1 MKKLFIFVY
10 DIIRKRFTFGNLIK
24 RNSTKSD
31 AGFALLS
38 DNRKHVCGVKFGF
51 NFAVVKGI
59 GFAV

>member
-31 AGFALLS
+31 AGFASYL
-38 DNRKHVCGVKFGF
+38 DYRKYVFGVKFGF
-51 NFAVVKGI
+51 DFAVVKGI
-59 GFAV
+59 GFVV